1 MKPEHLPLLNSVSA
15 PAVHPDGSRAA
26 VSVTRPDF
34 DADAYVGQIWTIPL
48 GPGQLPRRMTRGFK
62 DSAPAFSPDGLAL
75 AFLRVAGPAAKP
87 QLFVVEAGGGEPR
100 ALTDRL
106 LGVDGFSWSPDSQ
119 RIVFSSREPAAGRY
133 GTWDNVGPGAEDPRL
148 ITDYQYR
155 LNGVGYTKDK
165 PAQLFVLDVPEFGEE
180 PRVVP
185 RGRAERDG
193 QPAADVPP
201 AVQLT
206 SAATDHESAAFSA
219 DGALVYFV
227 TAPPGSD
234 GTLEKGIYCVPSGGG
249 DPLRVEPEGAPR
261 QTVVD
266 VRQSR
271 DGTWLFYIAS
281 ALGESGTDFVAR
293 NAVLYCMPT
302 AGGAASAL
310 TDEEIMD
317 VARSGERLELRG
329 PAGAMVLNNAQGT
342 VELLEL
348 QATGDHALLVHGDKV
363 VTGAAWA
370 GGSLFISFSDP
381 STAGD
386 LAVLEDGQLR
396 ILTDFSA
403 ALRMQS
409 DVTVPRELTFTSV
422 DGYPVHGWLVLPAGK
437 GPHPVLLSVHGGPF
451 AQYTVALHDEA
462 QVYAGAGYAVLMC
475 NPRGSAGY
483 GREHGRAVKEAMGTV
498 DMQDVLAFLEG
509 AVDRIPALDAGR
521 LGIMGGSYGGYL
533 TALTIARDIRFAAA
547 IVERGYLDPVSFEG
561 SADIGWYFGAE
572 YMGRSR
578 PAVDSQ
584 SPMQHVDKVRTPT
597 LVIHSE
603 DDLRCPVEQGQ
614 RYFTAL
620 KRNGVPAGLLL
631 FPGEDHELSRSGT
644 PHHRRLRFEHI
655 LRWWARFLP
664 TAANPAAPDS

>member
-1 MKPEHLPLLNSVSA
+1 M
-15 PAVHPDGSRAA
+15 

-34 DADAYVGQIWTIPL
+34 DADAYVGQLWTVPL
-48 GPGQLPRRMTRGFK
+48 DPGLLPRRITRGFK
-62 DSAPAFSPDGLAL
+62 DSAPSFSPNGLAL
-75 AFLRVAGPAAKP
+75 AFLRAAGPSAKP

-100 ALTDRL
+100 ALTDRI

-133 GTWDNVGPGAEDPRL
+133 GTWENVGHAAEDPRL
-148 ITDYQYR
+148 VTEFQYR

-185 RGRAERDG
+185 RGRAQQDHKSAG
-193 QPAADVPP
+193 DVPL
-201 AVQLT
+201 ATQLT
-206 SAATDHESAAFSA
+206 SAATDHDSAAFSA
-219 DGALVYFV
+219 DGAFVYYV
-227 TAPPGSD
+227 SAPAGSD
-234 GTLEKGIYCVPSGGG
+234 ESLETGIYRVPSGGG
-249 DPLRVEPEGAPR
+249 EPLHVEQDGAPR
-261 QTVVD
+261 QTVHA

-271 DGTWLFYIAS
+271 DGKWLFFVARDV
-281 ALGESGTDFVAR
+281 GESGTDFVAR

-302 AGGAASAL
+302 GGGEATAL
-310 TDEEIMD
+310 TDPEIMD
-317 VARSGERLELRG
+317 VACPGDRLELRG
-329 PAGAMVLNNAQGT
+329 LAGALVLNNAQGT

-348 QATGDHALLVHGDKV
+348 HATGEHALLVHGDQV

-370 GGSLFISFSDP
+370 GGSMFVSFSSP

-386 LAVLEDGQLR
+386 VAILEDGQLR
-396 ILTDFSA
+396 LLTDFSA
-403 ALRMQS
+403 ALRRQAEL
-409 DVTVPRELTFTSV
+409 TIPQELTFPSA
-422 DGYPVHGWLVLPAGK
+422 DGYPVHGWLFMPAGK

-451 AQYTVALHDEA
+451 AQYTVAIHDEA

-483 GREHGRAVKEAMGTV
+483 GQDHGRAIKGAMGTL
-498 DMQDVLAFLEG
+498 DMQDVLAFLDG
-509 AVDRIPALDAGR
+509 ALEKFPGLDTGR
-521 LGIMGGSYGGYL
+521 LGMVGGSYGGYL
-533 TALTIARDIRFAAA
+533 TALTIARDHRFTAA
-547 IVERGYLDPVSFEG
+547 IVERGFLDPVSFEG

-572 YMGRSR
+572 YVGRSR
-578 PAVDSQ
+578 SAVAAQ
-584 SPMQHVDKVRTPT
+584 SPMEHVDEVRTPA

-620 KRNGVPAGLLL
+620 KRNGVPTGLLL
-631 FPGEDHELSRSGT
+631 FPGEDHELSRTGT

-655 LRWWARFLP
+655 LRWWSRYLP
-664 TAANPAAPDS
+664 TAANPAGTDA

>member
-1 MKPEHLPLLNSVSA
+1 M
-15 PAVHPDGSRAA
+15 

-34 DADAYVGQIWTIPL
+34 DADAYVGQLWNVPL
-48 GPGQLPRRMTRGFK
+48 EPGQLPRRITRGFK

-75 AFLRVAGPAAKP
+75 AFVRVTGPSAKP

-100 ALTDRL
+100 ALTDRP
-106 LGVDGFSWSPDSQ
+106 LGVEAFAWSSDSQ

-133 GTWDNVGPGAEDPRL
+133 GTREDVGAGAEDPRL
-148 ITDYQYR
+148 VTDYQYR
-155 LNGVGYTKDK
+155 LNGVGYIRDK

-185 RGRAERDG
+185 RGRAQQDHH
-193 QPAADVPP
+193 PAGDVPQ
-201 AVQLT
+201 ARQLT
-206 SAATDHESAAFSA
+206 SAATDHESAGFSA
-219 DGALVYFV
+219 DGAFVYFV

-234 GTLEKGIYCVPSGGG
+234 DTLETAIYRVSAGGG
-249 DPLRVEPEGAPR
+249 EPLLVEPAGAPR
-261 QTVVD
+261 QAVQS

-271 DGTWLFYIAS
+271 DGEWLFFIARG
-281 ALGESGTDFVAR
+281 LGDTGTDFVAR
-293 NAVLYCMPT
+293 NAVLYCMPVN
-302 AGGAASAL
+302 GGDAAAL
-310 TDEEIMD
+310 TDPEMMD
-317 VARSGERLELRG
+317 VACPGGRIELRG
-329 PAGAMVLNNAQGT
+329 PAGAIVLNNAQGT

-348 QATGDHALLVHGDKV
+348 HAGGDHALLVHGDRV
-363 VTGAAWA
+363 VAGAAWA
-370 GGSLFISFSDP
+370 GGSMLVSFSDP

-386 LAVLEDGQLR
+386 LAVLDDGQLR
-396 ILTDFSA
+396 LLTDFSA
-403 ALRMQS
+403 ALRVQS
-409 DVTVPRELTFTSV
+409 DVIVPQELTFPSA
-422 DGYPVHGWLVLPAGK
+422 DGYPVHGWLVRPAGK
-437 GPHPVLLSVHGGPF
+437 GPHPVLLSIHGGPF

-483 GREHGRAVKEAMGTV
+483 GRDHGLAVKGAMGTL

-509 AVDRIPALDAGR
+509 ALDKFPALDAGR

-533 TALTIARDIRFAAA
+533 TAQTIARDHRFTAA
-547 IVERGYLDPVSFEG
+547 IVERGFLDPVSFEG

-578 PAVDSQ
+578 PAMASQ
-584 SPMQHVDKVRTPT
+584 SPMEHVDEVRTPA

-620 KRNGVPAGLLL
+620 KRNGVPTALLL

-655 LRWWARFLP
+655 LRWWSRFLP
-664 TAANPAAPDS
+664 TAGNPAGPGTEGMPDGGTRG

>member
-1 MKPEHLPLLNSVSA
+1 M
-15 PAVHPDGSRAA
+15 

-34 DADAYVGQIWTIPL
+34 DADAYVGQLWTVPL
-48 GPGQLPRRMTRGFK
+48 DPGLLPRRITRGFK
-62 DSAPAFSPDGLAL
+62 DSAPSFSPDGLAL
-75 AFLRVAGPAAKP
+75 AFLRATGPSAKP

-133 GTWDNVGPGAEDPRL
+133 GTWENVGHAAEDPRL
-148 ITDYQYR
+148 VTEFQYR

-185 RGRAERDG
+185 RGRAQQDHK
-193 QPAADVPP
+193 PAGDVPL
-201 AVQLT
+201 ATQLT

-219 DGALVYFV
+219 DGAFVYYV
-227 TAPPGSD
+227 SAPPGSD
-234 GTLEKGIYCVPSGGG
+234 ESLETGIYRVPSGGG
-249 DPLRVEPEGAPR
+249 EPLHVEQDGAPR
-261 QTVVD
+261 QTVHA

-271 DGTWLFYIAS
+271 DGKWLFFVARDV
-281 ALGESGTDFVAR
+281 GESGTDFVAR

-302 AGGAASAL
+302 GGGEATAL
-310 TDEEIMD
+310 TDPEIMD
-317 VARSGERLELRG
+317 VACPGDRLELRG
-329 PAGAMVLNNAQGT
+329 PAGAVVLNNAQGT

-348 QATGDHALLVHGDKV
+348 HATGEHALLVHGDQV

-370 GGSLFISFSDP
+370 GGSMFVSFSGP

-386 LAVLEDGQLR
+386 VAILEDGQLR
-396 ILTDFSA
+396 LLTDFSA
-403 ALRMQS
+403 ALRRQAEL
-409 DVTVPRELTFTSV
+409 TVPQELTFPSA
-422 DGYPVHGWLVLPAGK
+422 DGYPVHGWLFMPAGK

-451 AQYTVALHDEA
+451 AQYTVAIHDEA

-483 GREHGRAVKEAMGTV
+483 GQDHGRAIKGAMGTL
-498 DMQDVLAFLEG
+498 DMQDVLAFLDG
-509 AVDRIPALDAGR
+509 ALEKFPALDTGR
-521 LGIMGGSYGGYL
+521 LGMVGGSYGGYL
-533 TALTIARDIRFAAA
+533 TALTIARDHRFTAA
-547 IVERGYLDPVSFEG
+547 IVERGFLDPVSFEG

-572 YMGRSR
+572 YLGRSR
-578 PAVDSQ
+578 SAVAAQ
-584 SPMQHVDKVRTPT
+584 SPMEHVDEVRTPA

-603 DDLRCPVEQGQ
+603 NDLRCPVEQGQ

-620 KRNGVPAGLLL
+620 KRNGVPTGLLL
-631 FPGEDHELSRSGT
+631 FPGEDHELSRTGT

-655 LRWWARFLP
+655 LRWWSRYLP
-664 TAANPAAPDS
+664 TAANPAGTDA